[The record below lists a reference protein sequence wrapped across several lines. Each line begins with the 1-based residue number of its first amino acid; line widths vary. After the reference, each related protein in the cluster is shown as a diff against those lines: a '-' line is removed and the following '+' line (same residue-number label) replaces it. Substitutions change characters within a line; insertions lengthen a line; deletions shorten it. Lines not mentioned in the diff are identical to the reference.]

1 MKIVDEKFNLLQRF
15 ISWREKHIT
24 DKQFILVLSLLVG
37 LFTALAA
44 YVLKFL
50 VEYIKEFLT
59 ENFDSTGA
67 NWLYLVYPVV
77 GILLTS
83 LFIRKLCVMI
93 SVTES
98 RRSCMPFLESRAAS
112 SGIISG
118 RQSVL
123 LPLPSE
129 WVVQ

>member
-59 ENFDSTGA
+59 PYKAAEHGYVDCVIDPKETRPRIINA
-67 NWLYLVYPVV
+67 LAMLYSKREDRPQKKH
-77 GILLTS
+77 GNI
-83 LFIRKLCVMI
+83 
-93 SVTES
+93 
-98 RRSCMPFLESRAAS
+98 
-112 SGIISG
+112 
-118 RQSVL
+118 
-123 LPLPSE
+123 PL
-129 WVVQ
+129 